1 MGALATLHRQGKA
14 LYVGI
19 SSYSAQL
26 TRKAAAILATEN
38 VPLLIHQPAYSMLN
52 RWIETEL
59 LDTLDELG
67 TGCIAFSV
75 MGQGLLTDK
84 YLDGIPAD
92 ARAARDGSLSAALI
106 TDNNIERIHAL
117 NSIAERRGQTL
128 GQMAIAWALRDPRVS
143 SALLGARTVEQLIE
157 SLASLDNL
165 PFSDEE
171 LTEIDAYAS
180 DGDIDIWN
188 ASSQL

>member
-1 MGALATLHRQGKA
+1 M
-14 LYVGI
+14 
-19 SSYSAQL
+19 
-26 TRKAAAILATEN
+26 
-38 VPLLIHQPAYSMLN
+38 
-52 RWIETEL
+52 
-59 LDTLDELG
+59 LDELG

-92 ARAARDGSLSAALI
+92 ARAARDGSFSAALI
-106 TDNNIERIHAL
+106 TDDNIERIRAL

-128 GQMAIAWALRDPRVS
+128 GQMAIAWALRDPRVT

-171 LTEIDAYAS
+171 LTEIDAHAT

>member
-1 MGALATLHRQGKA
+1 
-14 LYVGI
+14 
-19 SSYSAQL
+19 
-26 TRKAAAILATEN
+26 
-38 VPLLIHQPAYSMLN
+38 
-52 RWIETEL
+52 
-59 LDTLDELG
+59 
-67 TGCIAFSV
+67 
-75 MGQGLLTDK
+75 
-84 YLDGIPAD
+84 
-92 ARAARDGSLSAALI
+92 LI
-106 TDNNIERIHAL
+106 TGDNIERIRAL